1 MMHKTQWASTIAHC
15 IFSNLPFWVR
25 PMDREQLRLP
35 ISRAIFYI
43 FTKTALEILYD
54 ISIKTKNIQGV
65 LSFSPIIKDTFM
77 FFLPFAMNL

>member
-1 MMHKTQWASTIAHC
+1 
-15 IFSNLPFWVR
+15 
-25 PMDREQLRLP
+25 MDREQLRLP

-77 FFLPFAMNL
+77 FFAICNEFIDLVSIAKYNRNKYIFGRRCKIDL